1 MEIREI
7 IYVNKVA
14 ELKNLT
20 HAAKALHITQPS
32 LTQSIQSIEHRLGVQ
47 LFNRSRRGV
56 TLTQAGQQFIA
67 DSSNVIKAYNAF
79 LSKAQ
84 HYKGGAQTHFIG
96 LYKLSHTTPINNA
109 IMNFLASHS
118 ADNYILKV
126 ESIDD
131 LEKMLL
137 AHQLDL
143 AIIKYTPL
151 HQRHQKLSYDLLFQE
166 KLHVLVSASNPLA
179 QKTSLTIE
187 ELIGNKLI
195 TSAKDEYPYKMTEA
209 LLQEAGV
216 KLDVHT
222 YINYYNMDMIMNL
235 VKNDFGVTFA
245 TRDVCE
251 HFSTPGIRAIPLAH
265 DVSYDIC
272 IVQNEANSDIS
283 RNGDLIDFI
292 HKALSEVRK

>member
-20 HAAKALHITQPS
+20 HAAKVLHITQPS
-32 LTQSIQSIEHRLGVQ
+32 LSQSIQSIEHRLGVQ

-67 DSSNVIKAYNAF
+67 DSANVLKAYNAF
-79 LSKAQ
+79 LSKTQ
-84 HYKGGAQTHFIG
+84 HYKRGAQTHFIG

-109 IMNFLASHS
+109 LMNFLASHS
-118 ADNYILKV
+118 EDNYILKV

-137 AHQLDL
+137 DCQLDL

-151 HQRHQKLSYDLLFQE
+151 HKRNPQLTYTLLFQE
-166 KLHVLVSASNPLA
+166 KLHVLISASNPLA
-179 QKTSLTIE
+179 QKSSVDIA

-195 TSAKDEYPYKMTEA
+195 TSTKDEYPYKMTEA
-209 LLQEAGV
+209 LLREADIN
-216 KLDVHT
+216 LEVHT

-251 HFSTPGIRAIPLAH
+251 HFSTPGIRAIPLSH
-265 DVSYDIC
+265 DVLYDIC
-272 IVQNEANSDIS
+272 IVQNEANADTR
-283 RNGDLIDFI
+283 RNMDLIDFI
-292 HKALSEVRK
+292 HDFLSGVRK